1 MLSHSMVLNI
11 QKPVA
16 CPGCGRIRV
25 SLTCQAGDP
34 VDSPV
39 TWASAPADAAAVARD
54 VSDRADGVSGL
65 VDPALPAHAPTDA
78 AAVARD
84 VSDRADGVSGLVD
97 PALPAHAPTGAV
109 AAGDRRSVK
118 RIRDGPRVSL
128 AYTYTATLTRLP
140 LLAYPYTVTLNRTTK
155 AVKCRVRVAAG
166 RPVPCGVS
174 LAGSRLPSTPAD
186 SAMMGV
192 APSRSQSKSVEKDR
206 GRKSPAR
213 DGPEWRSVKPFHPL
227 CRELFPLVL
236 SIPIP
241 PPTPT
246 PMVSSPR
253 KERVVFAPKKT
264 YSIER
269 FINTRKRYGPRKFS
283 SGF

>member
-65 VDPALPAHAPTDA
+65 VDPALPAHAPTGAVAVARDVSDRA
-78 AAVARD
+78 DGVSGLVDPALPAHAPTGAVAVARD

-118 RIRDGPRVSL
+118 RGSAPRMPGCGITRSARAL
-128 AYTYTATLTRLP
+128 LMRRRSPTASNPRASTSERP
-140 LLAYPYTVTLNRTTK
+140 
-155 AVKCRVRVAAG
+155 AAG
-166 RPVPCGVS
+166 ES
-174 LAGSRLPSTPAD
+174 LG
-186 SAMMGV
+186 
-192 APSRSQSKSVEKDR
+192 
-206 GRKSPAR
+206 
-213 DGPEWRSVKPFHPL
+213 
-227 CRELFPLVL
+227 
-236 SIPIP
+236 
-241 PPTPT
+241 
-246 PMVSSPR
+246 
-253 KERVVFAPKKT
+253 
-264 YSIER
+264 
-269 FINTRKRYGPRKFS
+269 
-283 SGF
+283 